1 MGKKAN
7 HYLVVY
13 DIRDKKRLQQVE
25 KITEG
30 YCYRL
35 QKSVMASHADEC
47 SIKQMKK
54 ILDRTVEE
62 EDFILIFQ
70 ICERD
75 FQKIELYG
83 KLGADNPMNDSF
95 MIL

>member
-13 DIRDKKRLQQVE
+13 DIRDTRRLQKVE

-30 YCYRL
+30 YCYRM
-35 QKSVMASHADEC
+35 QNSVMASNADEN
-47 SIKQMKK
+47 SIKQMKET
-54 ILDRTVEE
+54 LEQTVTA
-62 EDFILIFQ
+62 EDFVLIFQ
-70 ICERD
+70 ICEKD
-75 FQKIELYG
+75 FQKIEMYG
-83 KLGADNPMNDSF
+83 KCGADDPMNDSF